1 MNLYLRI
8 LSYVKPYWYFMA
20 GAMVC
25 MACFALT
32 SSATVWVALPFLQ
45 TLFGQET
52 VQTDGT
58 APGGPAGPAEQSGQ
72 AGQAGQSG
80 QSGQIDAARDAANRL
95 EQRTGM
101 TGLRETLKERT
112 NDLITRPTRQATL
125 ERLCLIILFILLLKN
140 ISSYL
145 QAYLMAYAENGV
157 IKDLRNHLYIHL
169 HRLSLSYF
177 HRERTGELISRVSY
191 DVMKING
198 TVSAAFGT
206 LIKEPML
213 VAVYLAILVILSW
226 QLTLVSLVLLPF
238 SVLVITT
245 VGRRLRRSSTASQE
259 AMADLTSTL
268 QETVAGARVVKAFNM
283 ESFEIDKFKR
293 QTRHYFQ
300 TLLRLTHM
308 HNLASPITEILGSFV
323 GLAILWYGGR
333 QVLEG
338 GLLAPEDFLTFFL
351 ALFSM
356 MKPVKELG
364 QVHNRIQEGIAAAD
378 RVFTVLDTAP
388 EITDAPDADRLPGLR
403 REIRFDRVTFR
414 YDRASEPALEEI
426 DLVVRCG
433 ETVAL
438 VGPSGG
444 GKSTLVDLVARFYD
458 PTGGRIEIDGRDLR
472 SVTVASLREKM
483 GIVTQDVIL
492 FNDTVRNNI
501 AYGVRETPLDQIR
514 SAAAAANADGFIE
527 ELPDGYETG
536 LGERGVRL
544 SGGQRQRIA
553 IARAILKDPQILIFD
568 EATSSLDT
576 ESELLVQ
583 EAIDRLM
590 KGRTALVIAHRLS
603 TVQQADR
610 VVVVDRGRIVQHGD
624 HGSLVREDGLY
635 RKLYNMQFRDQ
646 EPVVE

>member
-25 MACFALT
+25 MACFAIT

-52 VQTDGT
+52 VQTD
-58 APGGPAGPAEQSGQ
+58 QSVQPGQ
-72 AGQAGQSG
+72 AGQTGQFDLAQDS
-80 QSGQIDAARDAANRL
+80 ANRL

-101 TGLRETLKERT
+101 TGLRESLKERT
-112 NDLITRPTRQATL
+112 SDLITRPTKQATL

-145 QAYLMAYAENGV
+145 QAYLMAFAENGV

-198 TVSAAFGT
+198 TISAAFGT

-213 VAVYLAILVILSW
+213 VVVFLAILLILSW
-226 QLTLVSLVLLPF
+226 QLTLVSLVLLPL

-268 QETVAGARVVKAFNM
+268 QETVAGVRVVKAFNM
-283 ESFEIDKFKR
+283 ERFEIGKFKR
-293 QTRHYFQ
+293 QTQQYFR

-308 HNLASPITEILGSFV
+308 HNLASPITEILGSVV

-338 GLLAPEDFLTFFL
+338 DLLAPEDFLTFFL

-378 RVFTVLDTAP
+378 RVFSILDTAP
-388 EITDAPDADRLPGLR
+388 EITDAPDAQPLPDLR
-403 REIRFDRVTFR
+403 REIRFNRVTFQ
-414 YDRASEPALEEI
+414 YDQASGPALKEI
-426 DLVVRCG
+426 DLEVRSG

-458 PTGGRIEIDGRDLR
+458 PTGGGIEIDGRDLR

-501 AYGVRETPLDQIR
+501 AYGVETTPMDRIR
-514 SAAAAANADGFIE
+514 SAASAANADSFIE
-527 ELPDGYETG
+527 QLPDGYDTF

-590 KGRTALVIAHRLS
+590 EGRTALVIAHRLS
-603 TVQQADR
+603 TVQKADR
-610 VVVVDRGRIVQHGD
+610 VVVVDRGRIVQTGV
-624 HGSLVREDGLY
+624 HGSLIREDGLY
-635 RKLYNMQFRDQ
+635 RKLYNLQFRDQ
-646 EPVVE
+646 ELVAE

>member
-45 TLFGQET
+45 TLFGQDSART
-52 VQTDGT
+52 VQT
-58 APGGPAGPAEQSGQ
+58 EQTGQ
-72 AGQAGQSG
+72 AGQF
-80 QSGQIDAARDAANRL
+80 DAARDAANRL

-112 NDLITRPTRQATL
+112 SALITRPTRQATL
-125 ERLCLIILFILLLKN
+125 ERLCLIILFILLFKN
-140 ISSYL
+140 ISGYL
-145 QAYLMAYAENGV
+145 QAYLMAFAENGV

-268 QETVAGARVVKAFNM
+268 QETVAGVRVVKAFNM

-293 QTRHYFQ
+293 QTQHYFQ

-308 HNLASPITEILGSFV
+308 HNLASPITEILGSVV

-378 RVFTVLDTAP
+378 RVFSVLDTPP
-388 EITDAPDADRLPGLR
+388 EITDAPDAERLPDLR

-426 DLVVRCG
+426 DLAVRSG

-458 PTGGRIEIDGRDLR
+458 PTGGRIAIDGRDLR

-501 AYGVRETPLDQIR
+501 AYGVEDMSPDRIR
-514 SAAAAANADGFIE
+514 SAAAAANADGFID
-527 ELPDGYETG
+527 ELPDGYETM

-553 IARAILKDPQILIFD
+553 IARAILKDPQVLIFD

-603 TVQQADR
+603 TVQKADR
-610 VVVVDRGRIVQHGD
+610 VVVVDRGRIVQAGD
-624 HGSLVREDGLY
+624 HGSLIREDGLY
-635 RKLYNMQFRDQ
+635 RKLYNLQFRDQ
-646 EPVVE
+646 EPVIE

>member
-1 MNLYLRI
+1 MNVYLRI

-20 GAMVC
+20 GAICC

-52 VQTDGT
+52 VQT
-58 APGGPAGPAEQSGQ
+58 GQ
-72 AGQAGQSG
+72 AVQTMQPGQL
-80 QSGQIDAARDAANRL
+80 DVARDSANRL

-101 TGLRETLKERT
+101 SGLRETLKERT
-112 NDLITRPTRQATL
+112 NALISRPTKQATL

-157 IKDLRNHLYIHL
+157 IKDLRNYLYIHL

-198 TVSAAFGT
+198 TISAAFGT

-213 VAVYLAILVILSW
+213 VVVYLAILLILSW
-226 QLTLVSLVLLPF
+226 QLTLISLVLLPF
-238 SVLVITT
+238 SVLAIMT

-268 QETVAGARVVKAFNM
+268 QETVAGVRVVKAFNM
-283 ESFEIDKFKR
+283 ESFEIGKFKR
-293 QTRHYFQ
+293 QTQHYFR

-308 HNLASPITEILGSFV
+308 HNLASPITEILGSVV

-338 GLLAPEDFLTFFL
+338 DLLAPEDFLTFFL

-364 QVHNRIQEGIAAAD
+364 QVHNRVQEGIAAAD
-378 RVFTVLDTAP
+378 RVFSILDTAP
-388 EITDAPDADRLPGLR
+388 EISDAPDAATLPDLR
-403 REIRFDRVTFR
+403 REIRFNRVSFR
-414 YDRASEPALEEI
+414 YDPFSEPALKEI
-426 DLVVRCG
+426 DLVVRSG

-458 PTGGRIEIDGRDLR
+458 PTDGCIEIDGKDLR

-492 FNDTVRNNI
+492 FNDTVSNNI
-501 AYGVRETPLDQIR
+501 AYGVENMPVDRIR
-514 SAAAAANADGFIE
+514 AAAAAANAEDFIGQ
-527 ELPDGYETG
+527 LPEKYDTF

-590 KGRTALVIAHRLS
+590 KGRTAVVIAHRLS
-603 TVQQADR
+603 TVQKADK
-610 VVVVDRGRIVQHGD
+610 VIVIDRGRIVQTGV
-624 HGSLVREDGLY
+624 HGSLVQVDGLY
-635 RKLYNMQFRDQ
+635 RKLYNLQFRDQ
-646 EPVVE
+646 EVVVD

>member
-1 MNLYLRI
+1 MNLYLRV
-8 LSYVKPYWYFMA
+8 LSYVKPYWYYMV

-52 VQTDGT
+52 VQTVPHGQ
-58 APGGPAGPAEQSGQ
+58 PEQSGQ
-72 AGQAGQSG
+72 AGQGGQLDMAQDSA
-80 QSGQIDAARDAANRL
+80 DRL

-112 NDLITRPTRQATL
+112 NDLIRRPTKQATL
-125 ERLCLIILFILLLKN
+125 ERLCLIILFILLVKN

-157 IKDLRNHLYIHL
+157 IKDLRNHLYTHL
-169 HRLSLSYF
+169 HRLSLAYF

-191 DVMKING
+191 DVLKING
-198 TVSAAFGT
+198 TISAAFGT

-213 VAVYLAILVILSW
+213 VAVFLAILLILSW
-226 QLTLVSLVLLPF
+226 QLTLVSLVLLPL
-238 SVLVITT
+238 SVFVITT

-268 QETVAGARVVKAFNM
+268 QETVSGMRVVKAFNM
-283 ESFEIDKFKR
+283 ASFETGKFKR
-293 QTRHYFQ
+293 QTQHYFR

-308 HNLASPITEILGSFV
+308 HNLASPITEILGSVV

-378 RVFTVLDTAP
+378 RVFSVLDTAP
-388 EITDAPDADRLPGLR
+388 EITDAPDAVQLPDLR
-403 REIRFDRVTFR
+403 REIRIDRVTFQ
-414 YDRASEPALEEI
+414 YDPALAPALEEI
-426 DLVVRCG
+426 DLVVRSG

-458 PTGGRIEIDGRDLR
+458 PTVGRIEIDGKDLR

-501 AYGVRETPLDQIR
+501 AYGVTGMPLDRIR
-514 SAAAAANADGFIE
+514 SAAAAANADAFIE
-527 ELPDGYETG
+527 QLPEGYDTF

-553 IARAILKDPQILIFD
+553 IARAILMDPQILIFD

-590 KGRTALVIAHRLS
+590 KDRTALVIAHRLS
-603 TVQQADR
+603 TVQKADR
-610 VVVVDRGRIVQHGD
+610 VVVVDRGRIVQAGVHGT
-624 HGSLVREDGLY
+624 LIREDGLY
-635 RKLYNMQFRDQ
+635 RKLYNLQFRDQ
-646 EPVVE
+646 KPVEG

>member
-25 MACFALT
+25 MACFAIT

-52 VQTDGT
+52 VQT
-58 APGGPAGPAEQSGQ
+58 EQSGQPGQ
-72 AGQAGQSG
+72 AGQAGQFDLAQDS
-80 QSGQIDAARDAANRL
+80 ANRL
-95 EQRTGM
+95 ERRTGM
-101 TGLRETLKERT
+101 TGLRESLKERT
-112 NDLITRPTRQATL
+112 SDLITRPTKQATL

-145 QAYLMAYAENGV
+145 QAYLMAFAENGV

-198 TVSAAFGT
+198 TISAAFGT

-213 VAVYLAILVILSW
+213 VVVFLAVLLILSW
-226 QLTLVSLVLLPF
+226 QLTLVSLVLLPL

-268 QETVAGARVVKAFNM
+268 QETVAGVRVVKAFNM
-283 ESFEIDKFKR
+283 ERFEIGKFKR
-293 QTRHYFQ
+293 QTQHYFR

-308 HNLASPITEILGSFV
+308 HNLASPITEILGSVV

-338 GLLAPEDFLTFFL
+338 DLLAPEDFLTFFL

-378 RVFTVLDTAP
+378 RVFSILDTAP
-388 EITDAPDADRLPGLR
+388 EITDAPDAQPLPDLR
-403 REIRFDRVTFR
+403 REIRFNRVTFQ
-414 YDRASEPALEEI
+414 YDQASGPALKEI
-426 DLVVRCG
+426 DLEVRSG

-458 PTGGRIEIDGRDLR
+458 PTGGGIEIDGRDLR

-501 AYGVRETPLDQIR
+501 AYGVETTPMDRIR
-514 SAAAAANADGFIE
+514 SAASAANADSFIE
-527 ELPDGYETG
+527 QLPDGYDTF

-590 KGRTALVIAHRLS
+590 EGRTALVIAHRLS
-603 TVQQADR
+603 TVQKADR
-610 VVVVDRGRIVQHGD
+610 VIVVDRGRIVQTGV
-624 HGSLVREDGLY
+624 HGSLIREDGLY
-635 RKLYNMQFRDQ
+635 RKLYNLQFRDQ
-646 EPVVE
+646 ELVAE

>member
-1 MNLYLRI
+1 MNLYLRV

-52 VQTDGT
+52 VQTVQ
-58 APGGPAGPAEQSGQ
+58 GGPAGQPGQ
-72 AGQAGQSG
+72 AGQGGQPG
-80 QSGQIDAARDAANRL
+80 QGGQLDMAQDSANRL

-101 TGLRETLKERT
+101 TGLRETLKDRT
-112 NDLITRPTRQATL
+112 NDLIRRPTKQATL

-198 TVSAAFGT
+198 TISAAFGT
-206 LIKEPML
+206 LVKEPML
-213 VAVYLAILVILSW
+213 IVVFLAILLILSW
-226 QLTLVSLVLLPF
+226 QLTLVSLVLLPL

-268 QETVAGARVVKAFNM
+268 QETVAGVRVVKAFNM
-283 ESFEIDKFKR
+283 ESFEIGKFKR
-293 QTRHYFQ
+293 QTQHYFR

-308 HNLASPITEILGSFV
+308 HNLASPITEILGSAV

-378 RVFTVLDTAP
+378 RVFSVLDTAP
-388 EITDAPDADRLPGLR
+388 EITDAPGAVPLPDLR
-403 REIRFDRVTFR
+403 REIRLDRVDFR
-414 YDRASEPALEEI
+414 YDSVFDPALEEI
-426 DLVVRCG
+426 DLVVQAG

-458 PTGGRIEIDGRDLR
+458 PTGGRIEIDGKDLR

-501 AYGVRETPLDQIR
+501 AYGVADMPLDRIQ
-514 SAAAAANADGFIE
+514 SAAAAANADAFIE
-527 ELPDGYETG
+527 QLPDGYDTF

-603 TVQQADR
+603 TVQKADR
-610 VVVVDRGRIVQHGD
+610 VVVVDRGRIVQSGV
-624 HGSLVREDGLY
+624 HGSLIQEDGLY
-635 RKLYNMQFRDQ
+635 RKLYNLQFRDQ
-646 EPVVE
+646 EPVAE

>member
-25 MACFALT
+25 MACFAIT

-52 VQTDGT
+52 VQ
-58 APGGPAGPAEQSGQ
+58 SGQ
-72 AGQAGQSG
+72 VGPSAQPGLVGDSADQLE
-80 QSGQIDAARDAANRL
+80 NRI
-95 EQRTGM
+95 EQRTGIA
-101 TGLRETLKERT
+101 GLRESLKERT
-112 NDLITRPTRQATL
+112 NALISRPTKQATL
-125 ERLCLIILFILLLKN
+125 ERLCLIIFLILLLKN

-145 QAYLMAYAENGV
+145 QAYLMAFAENGV

-177 HRERTGELISRVSY
+177 HGERTGELISRVSY

-198 TVSAAFGT
+198 TISAAFGT

-213 VAVYLAILVILSW
+213 VAVFLAILLILSW
-226 QLTLVSLVLLPF
+226 KLTLISLVLLPF

-245 VGRRLRRSSTASQE
+245 VGRRLRRSSTTSQE

-268 QETVAGARVVKAFNM
+268 QETVAGVRVVKAFNM
-283 ESFEIDKFKR
+283 ESFEIGKFKR
-293 QTRHYFQ
+293 QTQHYFR

-308 HNLASPITEILGSFV
+308 HNLASPITEILGSLV

-338 GLLAPEDFLTFFL
+338 DLLAPEDFLTFFL

-356 MKPVKELG
+356 MKPIKELG

-378 RVFTVLDTAP
+378 RVFSILDTAP
-388 EITDAPDADRLPGLR
+388 EISDAPGAVPLPGLS
-403 REIRFDRVTFR
+403 REIRFNHVVFQ
-414 YDRASEPALEEI
+414 YPQSAKPALKGI
-426 DLVVRCG
+426 DLVVRAG

-458 PTGGRIEIDGRDLR
+458 PTSGCIEIDGRDLR

-501 AYGVRETPLDQIR
+501 AYGVATTPLDQIR
-514 SAAAAANADGFIE
+514 KAAVAANADAFIE
-527 ELPDGYETG
+527 QLPDGYDTV

-553 IARAILKDPQILIFD
+553 IARAILKDPRILIFD

-590 KGRTALVIAHRLS
+590 RGRTALVIAHRLS
-603 TVQQADR
+603 TVHKADR
-610 VVVVDRGRIVQHGD
+610 VVVVDQGRIVQIGN
-624 HGSLVREDGLY
+624 HGSLIQEDGLY
-635 RKLYNMQFRDQ
+635 RKLSNLQFRDQ
-646 EPVVE
+646 ESVV

>member
-1 MNLYLRI
+1 MNVYLRI

-20 GAMVC
+20 GAICC
-25 MACFALT
+25 MACFAMT

-52 VQTDGT
+52 VQTG
-58 APGGPAGPAEQSGQ
+58 PGGPGGPGGQ
-72 AGQAGQSG
+72 L
-80 QSGQIDAARDAANRL
+80 DVARDSANRL

-101 TGLRETLKERT
+101 SGLRETLKERT
-112 NDLITRPTRQATL
+112 NALISRPTKQATL

-157 IKDLRNHLYIHL
+157 IKDLRNYLYIHL

-198 TVSAAFGT
+198 TISAAFGT

-213 VAVYLAILVILSW
+213 VVVYLAILLILSW
-226 QLTLVSLVLLPF
+226 QLTLISLVLLPF

-268 QETVAGARVVKAFNM
+268 QETVAGVRVVKAFNM
-283 ESFEIDKFKR
+283 ESFEIGKFKR
-293 QTRHYFQ
+293 QTQHYFH

-308 HNLASPITEILGSFV
+308 HNLASPITEILGSVV

-338 GLLAPEDFLTFFL
+338 DLLAPEDFLTFFL

-378 RVFTVLDTAP
+378 RVFSILDTAP
-388 EITDAPDADRLPGLR
+388 EISDAADAETLPDLR
-403 REIRFDRVTFR
+403 REIRFNRVSFR
-414 YDRASEPALEEI
+414 YDPFYEPALKDI
-426 DLVVRCG
+426 DLVVRSG
-433 ETVAL
+433 ETVAF

-458 PTGGRIEIDGRDLR
+458 PTGGCIEIDGKDLR
-472 SVTVASLREKM
+472 SVTVASLRVKM

-501 AYGVRETPLDQIR
+501 AYGVENMPMDRIR
-514 SAAAAANADGFIE
+514 AAAAAANADDFIGH
-527 ELPDGYETG
+527 LPERYDTF

-603 TVQQADR
+603 TVQKADR
-610 VVVVDRGRIVQHGD
+610 VIVVDRGRIVQTGV
-624 HGSLVREDGLY
+624 HGSLIQVDGLY
-635 RKLYNMQFRDQ
+635 RKLYNLQFRDQ
-646 EPVVE
+646 EVVVE

>member
-8 LSYVKPYWYFMA
+8 LSYVRPYWHFMA

-52 VQTDGT
+52 VQTVQT
-58 APGGPAGPAEQSGQ
+58 EQS
-72 AGQAGQSG
+72 GQSG
-80 QSGQIDAARDAANRL
+80 QSGQLDMARESANRL

-101 TGLRETLKERT
+101 TGVRETLKART
-112 NDLITRPTRQATL
+112 NDLIRRPTKQATL
-125 ERLCLIILFILLLKN
+125 ERLCLIILFILLFKN

-169 HRLSLSYF
+169 HRLSLAYF

-198 TVSAAFGT
+198 TISAAFGT

-268 QETVAGARVVKAFNM
+268 QETVAGVRVVKAFNM

-293 QTRHYFQ
+293 QTQHYFR

-308 HNLASPITEILGSFV
+308 HNLASPITEILGSAV

-338 GLLAPEDFLTFFL
+338 DLLAPEDFLTFFL

-378 RVFTVLDTAP
+378 RVFSVLDTAP
-388 EITDAPDADRLPGLR
+388 EITDAANAGTLPDLR
-403 REIRFDRVTFR
+403 REIRLDGVTFR
-414 YDRASEPALEEI
+414 YDQSSGPALEEI
-426 DLVVRCG
+426 DLVVRAG
-433 ETVAL
+433 QTVAL

-458 PTGGRIEIDGRDLR
+458 PTGGHIEIDGKDLR

-501 AYGVRETPLDQIR
+501 AYGVECMPMDRIR
-514 SAAAAANADGFIE
+514 SAAAAANADAFIE
-527 ELPDGYETG
+527 RLPDGYDTF

-553 IARAILKDPQILIFD
+553 IARAILKDPQVLIFD

-610 VVVVDRGRIVQHGD
+610 VIVVDGGRIVQSGVHE
-624 HGSLVREDGLY
+624 SLIREDGLY
-635 RKLYNMQFRDQ
+635 RKLYNLQFRDQ
-646 EPVVE
+646 ELVAD

>member
-25 MACFALT
+25 MACFAVT

-52 VQTDGT
+52 VQTDG
-58 APGGPAGPAEQSGQ
+58 AGPTGPTGPTGQ
-72 AGQAGQSG
+72 AGQFDLAQDS
-80 QSGQIDAARDAANRL
+80 ANRL

-101 TGLRETLKERT
+101 TGLRESLKERT
-112 NDLITRPTRQATL
+112 SDLIRRPTRQATL

-145 QAYLMAYAENGV
+145 QAYLMAFAENGV

-169 HRLSLSYF
+169 HRLSLSFF

-198 TVSAAFGT
+198 TISAAFGT

-213 VAVYLAILVILSW
+213 VAVYLAILLILSW

-238 SVLVITT
+238 SVLVITM

-268 QETVAGARVVKAFNM
+268 QETVSGVRVVKAFNM
-283 ESFEIDKFKR
+283 EAFEISKFKR
-293 QTRHYFQ
+293 QTHHYFR

-308 HNLASPITEILGSFV
+308 HNLASPITEILGSVV

-338 GLLAPEDFLTFFL
+338 DLLAPEDFLTFFL

-378 RVFTVLDTAP
+378 RVFSILDTAP
-388 EITDAPDADRLPGLR
+388 EITDARDAAPLPRLR
-403 REIRFDRVTFR
+403 REIRFNRVTFR
-414 YDRASEPALEEI
+414 YDQAAESALEDI
-426 DLVVRCG
+426 DLVVRSG

-458 PTGGRIEIDGRDLR
+458 PTGGRIEIDGKDLR

-501 AYGVRETPLDQIR
+501 AYGVEDMPRDRIR
-514 SAAAAANADGFIE
+514 SAAAAANADAFIE
-527 ELPDGYETG
+527 QLPDGYDTF

-603 TVQQADR
+603 TVQKADR
-610 VVVVDRGRIVQHGD
+610 VVVVDRGRIVQTGV
-624 HGSLVREDGLY
+624 HGSLIREDGLY
-635 RKLYNMQFRDQ
+635 RKLYNLQFRDQ